1 MVLVH
6 GGAASTYR
14 GVTCLIHTDSTI
26 LQRCVFSKTN
36 VPSRSLLCTN
46 IVTILESLETANSIV
61 DHVTIFYLL
70 FYFGRLRCEG
80 EGFHV
85 HEKRERKLTSL
96 LSFSD
101 TLIIV

>member
-14 GVTCLIHTDSTI
+14 GVTYLIHTDSTI
-26 LQRCVFSKTN
+26 PQRCVFSKTN

-46 IVTILESLETANSIV
+46 VLTILESLETANSIV
-61 DHVTIFYLL
+61 DHVTIFSRL

>member
-101 TLIIV
+101 TVIIV

>member
-14 GVTCLIHTDSTI
+14 GVTYLIHADSTI
-26 LQRCVFSKTN
+26 PQRCVFSKTN

-46 IVTILESLETANSIV
+46 VPTILESLETANSIV
-61 DHVTIFYLL
+61 DHVTIFSRL

-85 HEKRERKLTSL
+85 HEKRERKLTSP
-96 LSFSD
+96 LSFSY